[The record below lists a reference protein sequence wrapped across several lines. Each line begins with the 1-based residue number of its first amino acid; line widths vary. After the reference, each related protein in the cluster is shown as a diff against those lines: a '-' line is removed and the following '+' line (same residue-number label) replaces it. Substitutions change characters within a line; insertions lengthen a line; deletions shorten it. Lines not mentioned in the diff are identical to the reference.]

1 MSKTF
6 VKVIAAHD
14 AQGKTL
20 PLSLEWTDGRS
31 FAIDRVKDVRL
42 APSLKGGGLGTRYTC
57 RICGKE
63 VYLFEDEGRWFV
75 EG

>member
-6 VKVIAAHD
+6 VKVTAEHD
-14 AQGKTL
+14 ESGQTR
-20 PLSLEWTDGRS
+20 PLFLTWADGRK
-31 FAIDRVKDVRL
+31 FEIDRVCDVRL
-42 APSLKGGGLGTRYTC
+42 APALKAGGLGTRYTVK
-57 RICGKE
+57 ICGKQ